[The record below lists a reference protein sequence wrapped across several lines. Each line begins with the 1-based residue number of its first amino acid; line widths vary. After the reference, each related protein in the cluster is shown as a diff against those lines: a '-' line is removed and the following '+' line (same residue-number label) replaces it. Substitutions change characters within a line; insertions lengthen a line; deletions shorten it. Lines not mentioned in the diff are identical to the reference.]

1 MAKDRIGM
9 GLRNIVLWTPE
20 RVARWGFLA
29 AGAVLAGLVAWL
41 HFISGLAY
49 DFHLLFILPVL
60 FVAWFAGA
68 VAGCAMAVLSVLLWY
83 WADRLLLGAQVELF
97 PLLFN
102 KAMRLA
108 IFLTG
113 VWLLHQLRKVLERES
128 RLAREDALTELP
140 SRREFYSQGRRALAL
155 ARRQNTPFAAVFIDL
170 DRFKEVN
177 DTLGHE
183 TGDQLL
189 KAVSAALRA
198 RLRASDIAGRL
209 GGDEFALILPGM
221 GYGPAAHYVEELRQR
236 LLHAMQQE
244 DWPVTFSIGVASYRR
259 APDDFDR
266 LLARADALMYE
277 VKNSG
282 RDDILI
288 RECGLEGGDV
298 GEREKPPS

>member
-1 MAKDRIGM
+1 M
-9 GLRNIVLWTPE
+9 
-20 RVARWGFLA
+20 
-29 AGAVLAGLVAWL
+29 LAGLVAWL

-68 VAGCAMAVLSVLLWY
+68 VAGCVVAVLSVLLWY
-83 WADRLLLGAQVELF
+83 WADRLLLGAQVEFF

-128 RLAREDALTELP
+128 QLAREDALTGLH

-155 ARRQNTPFAAVFIDL
+155 AHRQNAPFTAVFIDL

-189 KAVSAALRA
+189 KAVSAALSA
-198 RLRASDIAGRL
+198 HLRASDIAGRL
-209 GGDEFALILPGM
+209 GGDEFALILTGM

-259 APDDFDR
+259 APDDFER

-288 RECGLEGGDV
+288 RECSLLERPDPQQHGQADGDDQDL
-298 GEREKPPS
+298 EE

>member
-1 MAKDRIGM
+1 M
-9 GLRNIVLWTPE
+9 GLRSIVLWAPVP
-20 RVARWGFLA
+20 VARLGFLA

-60 FVAWFAGA
+60 LVAWFSGA
-68 VAGCAMAVLSVLLWY
+68 VAGCVLAVLSVLLWY
-83 WADRLLLGAQVELF
+83 WADRLLLGAQTDLF

-113 VWLLHQLRKVLERES
+113 IWLLHQLRTVLERES
-128 RLAREDALTELP
+128 RLAREDALTGLP

-155 ARRQNTPFAAVFIDL
+155 AHRQNTPFTVVFIDL
-170 DRFKEVN
+170 DHFKEVN
-177 DTLGHE
+177 DTFGHE
-183 TGDQLL
+183 MGDKLL
-189 KAVSAALRA
+189 MAVSAALRA
-198 RLRASDIAGRL
+198 HLRASDMAGRL

-221 GYGPAAHYVEELRQR
+221 DCGPAACYVEELRQR
-236 LLHAMQQE
+236 LLSVMQQGN
-244 DWPVTFSIGVASYRR
+244 WPVTFSIGVASYCR

-282 RDDILI
+282 RDNILI
-288 RECGLEGGDV
+288 RECGLETGDA
-298 GEREKPPS
+298 GEGENLPS

>member
-1 MAKDRIGM
+1 MIGM
-9 GLRNIVLWTPE
+9 GLRSIVLWTPK
-20 RVARWGFLA
+20 RAARWGILA
-29 AGAVLAGLVAWL
+29 TGAVLAGLVAWL

-68 VAGCAMAVLSVLLWY
+68 VAGCVMSFLSVLLWY
-83 WADRLLLGAQVELF
+83 WADRLLLGAQVGLF
-97 PLLFN
+97 ALLFN
-102 KAMRLA
+102 KAMRLT

-113 VWLLHQLRKVLERES
+113 VWLLHQLRTVLERES
-128 RLAREDALTELP
+128 RLAREDALTGLP
-140 SRREFYSQGRRALAL
+140 SRRELYRQGRSALAL
-155 ARRQNTPFAAVFIDL
+155 AHRQNAPFTAVFIDL
-170 DRFKEVN
+170 DHFKEVN

-198 RLRASDIAGRL
+198 HLRSSDIAGRL

-221 GYGPAAHYVEELRQR
+221 DCDSAARYIEELRRR
-236 LLHAMQQE
+236 LSSLMQQG

-259 APDDFDR
+259 APDNFDR

-282 RDDILI
+282 RDDILV
-288 RECGLEGGDV
+288 RECSLETGDA
-298 GEREKPPS
+298 GERESP

>member
-1 MAKDRIGM
+1 M
-9 GLRNIVLWTPE
+9 GLREIVLWKPE
-20 RVARWGFLA
+20 GLARLGFFA
-29 AGAVLAGLVAWL
+29 VGAMLAGLVAWL

-68 VAGCAMAVLSVLLWY
+68 VPGCAMAVLSVLLWY
-83 WADRLLLGAQVELF
+83 WADRLLLGAQVDLF

-113 VWLLHQLRKVLERES
+113 VWLLRKLCTVLERES
-128 RLAREDALTELP
+128 RLAREDALTGLP

-155 ARRQNTPFAAVFIDL
+155 AHRQSAPFTAVFIDL
-170 DRFKEVN
+170 DYFKEVN

-189 KAVSAALRA
+189 RAISAALRA
-198 RLRASDIAGRL
+198 HLRASDIAGRL

-221 GYGPAAHYVEELRQR
+221 GYGSVVRYVEELRRR
-236 LLHAMQQE
+236 LLRAMQQE
-244 DWPVTFSIGVASYRR
+244 GWPVTFSIGVASYCR
-259 APDDFDR
+259 APDNFDR

-282 RDDILI
+282 RDNILI
-288 RECGLEGGDV
+288 RECSLEAGDE
-298 GEREKPPS
+298 GEGEELPA